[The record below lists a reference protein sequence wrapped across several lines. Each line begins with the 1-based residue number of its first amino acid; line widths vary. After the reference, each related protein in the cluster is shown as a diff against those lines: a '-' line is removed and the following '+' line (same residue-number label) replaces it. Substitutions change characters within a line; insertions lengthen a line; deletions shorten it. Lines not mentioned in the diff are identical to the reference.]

1 MVETVTDAQ
10 LKQNI
15 DKLFKGLGGV
25 EDFIADLRSGAKR
38 DLMQKWSQDYHLTT
52 LELQRVL
59 RIVEEFGGRK

>member
-10 LKQNI
+10 LKGNI
-15 DKLFKGLGGV
+15 DKLFQALEGG
-25 EDFIADLRSGAKR
+25 EDFIADLRLGAKR

>member
-1 MVETVTDAQ
+1 
-10 LKQNI
+10 L
-15 DKLFKGLGGV
+15 GV